1 MMAAL
6 DGRDRDGFRTLR
18 NQYLAEIPAD
28 ARDGEVFELTKR
40 GS

>member
-1 MMAAL
+1 MV
-6 DGRDRDGFRTLR
+6 GTLR

-40 GS
+40 G